1 MTLLPRGEKAGMNTL
16 LGPVVHARIAA
27 QGVSRKSAHVTAF
40 GLGGAGRK
48 QSLAEMP
55 LCSVTL
61 GSSLSSP

>member
-1 MTLLPRGEKAGMNTL
+1 MNTS
-16 LGPVVHARIAA
+16 LGPAAHTRIAA
-27 QGVSRKSAHVTAF
+27 QGISRKSAHVTAF
-40 GLGGAGRK
+40 RLGGAGRK